1 MWFKYLKWAV
11 NLLMG
16 IVLVVSILMLPS
28 DEKIALLLMFITSI
42 VVLIFMIEGD

>member
-1 MWFKYLKWAV
+1 MWFRYLKWAV

-16 IVLVVSILMLPS
+16 IVLVVGILMLPN

-42 VVLIFMIEGD
+42 VVIIFMIEGK